1 MNLKLKKDTLE
12 HLLISNW
19 TNILDVREVIKLVT
33 DVMSNKTNCQYKF
46 DKLII
51 SRFEPQDDCFL
62 IWIETICKDTKIN
75 YTIECFYNLNGS
87 LKINSVF

>member
-51 SRFEPQDDCFL
+51 SRFEPQD
-62 IWIETICKDTKIN
+62 ECKDTKIN